1 MWYGRGGFDSHNNL
15 NKCGGALGHWRN
27 LTTFIVK
34 SGFTGK
40 SGSSSIDLGETM
52 KRLVWRGGDDLTLEY
67 SSGSLPGPQR
77 DEVLL
82 KIRAVGICGTD
93 IHILKGALPLAKPPM
108 VLGHEVS
115 GEIAAVGA
123 NVEHVREGDRVT
135 LDAVVGCGHCCLCK
149 RDSVQFCTKGFEFGI
164 TRDGGC
170 QEYLVVP
177 KRNVYRIADTVS
189 FEEAAILDME
199 VYNAVRKC
207 GVEPTDSVL
216 VLGAGPIGLIA
227 CQVARILGAD
237 HVTLSD
243 VLSGRLDAARAIGM
257 ADAYLSG
264 EERGEPA
271 VTGSNGAEGYDIVI
285 DCAGTSQSAKRAL
298 SIVRPGG
305 RVLFYGVHEHPIN
318 DLDLNQ
324 IVLKDLVVLGAQ
336 SDRNGWEEVIDL
348 VTSRTLDLRSLITHR
363 FSLEE
368 GRRAYEL
375 VGKREESV
383 IKAVLVF

>member
-1 MWYGRGGFDSHNNL
+1 
-15 NKCGGALGHWRN
+15 
-27 LTTFIVK
+27 
-34 SGFTGK
+34 
-40 SGSSSIDLGETM
+40 M
-52 KRLVWRGGDDLTLEY
+52 KRLVWRGGEDLALEY
-67 SSGSLPGPQR
+67 SSGSVPSPQR

-93 IHILKGALPLAKPPM
+93 IHILRGALPIAKPPM

-123 NVEHVREGDRVT
+123 NVDHVREGDRVT
-135 LDAVVGCGHCCLCK
+135 LDAVVGCGHCYLCQ
-149 RDSVQFCTKGFEFGI
+149 RGSFQFCAKGFEFGI

-207 GVEPTDSVL
+207 GVESADRVL
-216 VLGAGPIGLIA
+216 ILGAGPIGLIA
-227 CQVARILGAD
+227 CQVVHILGAG
-237 HVTLSD
+237 HVTLCD
-243 VLSGRLDAARAIGM
+243 VLIARLDTARAIGM
-257 ADAYLSG
+257 ADDYLLGDESG
-264 EERGEPA
+264 EYAIIGSER
-271 VTGSNGAEGYDIVI
+271 AEGYDVVI
-285 DCAGTSQSAKRAL
+285 DCAGTAQSAKRAL
-298 SIVRPGG
+298 SIVRPSG
-305 RVLFYGVHEHPIN
+305 RVLFYGVHEHPI
-318 DLDLNQ
+318 DSFDLNQ

-348 VTSRTLDLRSLITHR
+348 VTSGTLDLRSLITHR

-368 GRRAYEL
+368 GRSAYDL

-383 IKAVLVF
+383 IKAVLAF

>member
-1 MWYGRGGFDSHNNL
+1 
-15 NKCGGALGHWRN
+15 
-27 LTTFIVK
+27 
-34 SGFTGK
+34 
-40 SGSSSIDLGETM
+40 M
-52 KRLVWRGGDDLTLEY
+52 KRLVWRGGEDLALEH
-67 SSGSLPGPQR
+67 SSGSVPTPQR

-115 GEIAAVGA
+115 GEIAAIGA
-123 NVEHVREGDRVT
+123 NVDHVREGDRVT
-135 LDAVVGCGHCCLCK
+135 LDAVVGCGHCYLCQ
-149 RDSVQFCTKGFEFGI
+149 RGSFQFCAKGFEFGI

-207 GVEPTDSVL
+207 GVEAADSVL

-227 CQVARILGAD
+227 CQVARIFGAG
-237 HVTLSD
+237 HITLSD
-243 VLSGRLDAARAIGM
+243 VLIARLDAARAIGM
-257 ADAYLSG
+257 ADDYLLADESG
-264 EERGEPA
+264 EGP
-271 VTGSNGAEGYDIVI
+271 VTGSERTEGYDIVI
-285 DCAGTSQSAKRAL
+285 DCAGTAQSAKRAL
-298 SIVRPGG
+298 SIVRPSG
-305 RVLFYGVHEHPIN
+305 RVLFYGVHEHPI
-318 DLDLNQ
+318 DGFDLNQ

-336 SDRNGWEEVIDL
+336 SDRNGWEEVIEL
-348 VTSRTLDLRSLITHR
+348 VTSGTLDLRSLITHR

-368 GRRAYEL
+368 GRRAYDL

-383 IKAVLVF
+383 IKAVLAF